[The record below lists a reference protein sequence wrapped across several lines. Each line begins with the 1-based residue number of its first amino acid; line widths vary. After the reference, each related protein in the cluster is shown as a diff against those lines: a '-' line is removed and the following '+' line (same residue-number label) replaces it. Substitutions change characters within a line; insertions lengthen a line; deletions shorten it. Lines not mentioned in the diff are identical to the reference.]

1 MNGEGGFDF
10 SSILNKLSEMV
21 STWGLKVLG
30 ALVVLIVGLIV
41 ARSIRKAI
49 RRGMARSKRVD
60 ESLIPFVSGIAYYLL
75 LAALIIAVL
84 QMFGVE
90 ATSMIA
96 VLGAAGLAVGLALQG
111 TLSNFA
117 AGVMLLVFRPFKLG
131 DFVEAGGMAGSV
143 KEISIFSIT
152 LATPDN
158 VKIIMPNSAVYGQT
172 IKNYTANDTR
182 RNDLVVGISYNDDI
196 GKARD
201 VILGIL
207 KAEKR
212 VLEDPAPVVAVSE
225 LGDSSVNLVVRPW
238 CKKEDY
244 WDLRFDLT
252 RKIKEELEAAGC
264 SIPFPQNDVHLH
276 QAGKAA

>member
-84 QMFGVE
+84 QMFGIE

>member
-1 MNGEGGFDF
+1 MNQESGFDF
-10 SSILNKLSEMV
+10 SGILNKLSEVV
-21 STWGLKVLG
+21 STWGLKVVG

-41 ARSIRKAI
+41 AKSIRNGI
-49 RRGMARSKRVD
+49 RRGMAKSKRID
-60 ESLIPFVSGIAYYLL
+60 QALTPFISGIVYYLL
-75 LAALIIAVL
+75 LAALLIAVL
-84 QMFGVE
+84 QMFGVQT
-90 ATSMIA
+90 TSLIA
-96 VLGAAGLAVGLALQG
+96 LLGAAGLAVGLALQG

-117 AGVMLLVFRPFKLG
+117 AGVMLLVFRPFKAG
-131 DFVEAGGMAGSV
+131 DFVEAGGTAGSV
-143 KEISIFSIT
+143 KEVGIFSTT

-158 VKIIMPNSAVYGQT
+158 VKIVMPNSAVYGQT

-201 VILGIL
+201 VIVKVLN
-207 KAEKR
+207 ADER
-212 VLEDPAPVVAVSE
+212 VLKDPAPVVAVSE

-244 WDLRFDLT
+244 WDVRFDLT
-252 RKIKEELEAAGC
+252 RKIKEEIEAAGC
-264 SIPFPQNDVHLH
+264 SIPYPQNDVHLH